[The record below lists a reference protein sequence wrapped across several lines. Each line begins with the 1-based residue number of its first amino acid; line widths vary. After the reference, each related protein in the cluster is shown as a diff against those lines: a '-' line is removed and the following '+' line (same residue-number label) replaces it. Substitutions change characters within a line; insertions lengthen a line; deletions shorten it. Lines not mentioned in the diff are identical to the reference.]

1 MSFKKLL
8 FNRISQE
15 EMARASSDFLSLMR
29 YRRSVREFSDQ
40 DIPIEVIKNIVSAA
54 AAAPSGANKE
64 PWYFSIVSD
73 PVVKHEI
80 RIRAENEE
88 KAFYTHKAPAS
99 WLEDLNKFGTDWH
112 KEFLEVAPYLIIVF
126 KQIYDLQN
134 GEKYKNYYVNESVGI
149 ACGILLT
156 AIHRAGLVALTH
168 TPSPMGFLEKAC
180 KRPPNERAFLLIPV
194 GYPDDNAK
202 VPDLKKKQF
211 SDYAEI
217 I

>member
-1 MSFKKLL
+1 MSLKKLN
-8 FNRISQE
+8 FNRISQND
-15 EMARASSDFLSLMR
+15 MARASSNFLSLMR
-29 YRRSVREFSDQ
+29 FRRSVRQFSDQ
-40 DIPIEVIKNIVSAA
+40 DIPIEVMKNIVSAA

-64 PWYFSIVSD
+64 PWYFSIVSN

-80 RIRAENEE
+80 RIGAENEE
-88 KAFYTHKAPAS
+88 KAFYTQKAPAS

-168 TPSPMGFLEKAC
+168 TPSPMGFLEKIC
-180 KRPPNERAFLLIPV
+180 NRPPNERAFLLIPV
-194 GYPDDNAK
+194 GYPAVNAK

>member
-15 EMARASSDFLSLMR
+15 EMARASSNFLSLMH

-112 KEFLEVAPYLIIVF
+112 KEFLDVAPYLIIVF

>member
-1 MSFKKLL
+1 MSFKKLN
-8 FNRISQE
+8 FTRISKDD
-15 EMARASSDFLSLMR
+15 MARASSNFLSLMR
-29 YRRSVREFSDQ
+29 FRRSVRQFSDQ
-40 DIPIEVIKNIVSAA
+40 DIPIEVMKNIVSAA

-64 PWYFSIVSD
+64 PWYFSIVSN
-73 PVVKHEI
+73 PIVKHEI
-80 RIRAENEE
+80 RIGAENEE
-88 KAFYTHKAPAS
+88 KAFYTQKAPAS

-168 TPSPMGFLEKAC
+168 TPSPMGFLEKIC

-194 GYPDDNAK
+194 GYPAVNAK

>member
-1 MSFKKLL
+1 MSFIKLN
-8 FNRISQE
+8 FNRISQDD
-15 EMARASSDFLSLMR
+15 MARASSDFLSLMR
-29 YRRSVREFSDQ
+29 FRRSVRQFSDQ
-40 DIPIEVIKNIVSAA
+40 DIPIEVMKNIVSAA

-64 PWYFSIVSD
+64 PWYFSIVSN
-73 PVVKHEI
+73 PIVKHEI
-80 RIRAENEE
+80 RIGAENEE
-88 KAFYTHKAPAS
+88 KAFYTQKAPAS

-168 TPSPMGFLEKAC
+168 TPSPMGFLEKIC
-180 KRPPNERAFLLIPV
+180 NRPPNERAFLLIPV
-194 GYPDDNAK
+194 GYPAVNAK

>member
-1 MSFKKLL
+1 MRFKKLN
-8 FNRISQE
+8 FTRISKDD
-15 EMARASSDFLSLMR
+15 MARASSNFLSLMR
-29 YRRSVREFSDQ
+29 FRRSVRQFSDQ
-40 DIPIEVIKNIVSAA
+40 DIPIEVMKNIVSAA

-64 PWYFSIVSD
+64 PWYFSIVSN
-73 PVVKHEI
+73 PIVKHEI
-80 RIRAENEE
+80 RIGAENEE
-88 KAFYTHKAPAS
+88 KAFYTQKAPAS

-168 TPSPMGFLEKAC
+168 TPSPMGFLEKIC

-194 GYPDDNAK
+194 GYPAVNAK
-202 VPDLKKKQF
+202 VPKLQKKQF

>member
-1 MSFKKLL
+1 MRFKKLN
-8 FNRISQE
+8 FTRISKDD
-15 EMARASSDFLSLMR
+15 MARASSNFLSLMR
-29 YRRSVREFSDQ
+29 FRRSVRQFSDQ
-40 DIPIEVIKNIVSAA
+40 DIPIEVMKNIVSAA

-64 PWYFSIVSD
+64 PWYFSIVSN
-73 PVVKHEI
+73 PIVKHEI
-80 RIRAENEE
+80 RIGAENEE
-88 KAFYTHKAPAS
+88 KAFYTQKAPAS

-168 TPSPMGFLEKAC
+168 TPSPMGFLEKIC

-194 GYPDDNAK
+194 GYPAVNAK
-202 VPDLKKKQF
+202 VPELQKKQF

>member
-1 MSFKKLL
+1 MSFIKLN
-8 FNRISQE
+8 FNHISQDD
-15 EMARASSDFLSLMR
+15 MARASSDFLSLMR
-29 YRRSVREFSDQ
+29 FRRSVRQFSDQ
-40 DIPIEVIKNIVSAA
+40 DIPIEVMKNIVSAA

-64 PWYFSIVSD
+64 PWYFSIVSN
-73 PVVKHEI
+73 PIVKHEI
-80 RIRAENEE
+80 RIGAENEE
-88 KAFYTHKAPAS
+88 KAFYKQKAPAS

-168 TPSPMGFLEKAC
+168 TPSPMGFLEKIC

-194 GYPDDNAK
+194 GYPAVNAK

>member
-1 MSFKKLL
+1 MSFKKLN
-8 FNRISQE
+8 FNRISQDN
-15 EMARASSDFLSLMR
+15 MARASSNFLSLMR
-29 YRRSVREFSDQ
+29 FRRSVRQFSDQ
-40 DIPIEVIKNIVSAA
+40 DIPIEVMKNIVSAA

-64 PWYFSIVSD
+64 PWYFSIVSN

-80 RIRAENEE
+80 RIGAENEE
-88 KAFYTHKAPAS
+88 KAFYTQKAPAS

-168 TPSPMGFLEKAC
+168 TPSPMGFLEKIC

-194 GYPDDNAK
+194 GYPAVNAK

>member
-1 MSFKKLL
+1 
-8 FNRISQE
+8 
-15 EMARASSDFLSLMR
+15 MR
-29 YRRSVREFSDQ
+29 FRRSVRQFSDQ
-40 DIPIEVIKNIVSAA
+40 DIPIEVMKNIVSAA

-64 PWYFSIVSD
+64 PWYFSIVSN
-73 PVVKHEI
+73 PIVKHEI
-80 RIRAENEE
+80 RIGAENEE
-88 KAFYTHKAPAS
+88 KAFYTQKAPAS

-156 AIHRAGLVALTH
+156 AIHSAGLVALTH

-202 VPDLKKKQF
+202 VPDLKKKHF

>member
-15 EMARASSDFLSLMR
+15 EMARASSNFLSLMH

-156 AIHRAGLVALTH
+156 AIHSAGLVALTH

>member
-1 MSFKKLL
+1 MSFKKIL
-8 FNRISQE
+8 FNPISQE

>member
-1 MSFKKLL
+1 MSFKKLN
-8 FNRISQE
+8 FTRISQDD
-15 EMARASSDFLSLMR
+15 MARASFNFLSLMR
-29 YRRSVREFSDQ
+29 FRRSVRQFSDQ
-40 DIPIEVIKNIVSAA
+40 DIPIEVMTNIVSAA

-64 PWYFSIVSD
+64 PWYFSIVSN
-73 PVVKHEI
+73 PIVKHEI
-80 RIRAENEE
+80 RIGAENEE
-88 KAFYTHKAPAS
+88 KAFYTQKAPAS

-168 TPSPMGFLEKAC
+168 TPSPMGFLEKIC
-180 KRPPNERAFLLIPV
+180 NRPPNERAFLLIPV
-194 GYPDDNAK
+194 GYPAVNAK

>member
-1 MSFKKLL
+1 MSFKKIL

-54 AAAPSGANKE
+54 AAAPAAANQE

-112 KEFLEVAPYLIIVF
+112 KEFLDVAPYLIIVF

-156 AIHRAGLVALTH
+156 AIHSAGLVALTH

>member
-1 MSFKKLL
+1 MSLKKLN
-8 FNRISQE
+8 FNRISQDD
-15 EMARASSDFLSLMR
+15 MARASSNFLSLMR
-29 YRRSVREFSDQ
+29 FRRSVRQFSDQ
-40 DIPIEVIKNIVSAA
+40 DIPIEVMKNIVSAA

-64 PWYFSIVSD
+64 PWYFSIVSN
-73 PVVKHEI
+73 PIVKHEI
-80 RIRAENEE
+80 RIGAENEE
-88 KAFYTHKAPAS
+88 KAFYTQKAPAS

-168 TPSPMGFLEKAC
+168 TPSPMGFLEKIC

-194 GYPDDNAK
+194 GYPAVNAK

>member
-1 MSFKKLL
+1 MSFIKLN
-8 FNRISQE
+8 FNRISQDD
-15 EMARASSDFLSLMR
+15 MARASSNFLSLMR
-29 YRRSVREFSDQ
+29 FRRSVRQFSDQ
-40 DIPIEVIKNIVSAA
+40 DIPIEVMKNIVSAA

-64 PWYFSIVSD
+64 PWYFSIVSN
-73 PVVKHEI
+73 PIVKHEI
-80 RIRAENEE
+80 RIGAENEE
-88 KAFYTHKAPAS
+88 KAFYTQKAPAS

-168 TPSPMGFLEKAC
+168 TPSPMGFLEKIC

-194 GYPDDNAK
+194 GYPAVNAK

>member
-1 MSFKKLL
+1 MSFKKLN
-8 FNRISQE
+8 FTRISQDN
-15 EMARASSDFLSLMR
+15 MARASSNFLSLMR
-29 YRRSVREFSDQ
+29 FRRSVRQFSDQ
-40 DIPIEVIKNIVSAA
+40 DIPIEVMKNIVSAA

-64 PWYFSIVSD
+64 PWYFSIVSN
-73 PVVKHEI
+73 PIVKHEI
-80 RIRAENEE
+80 RIGAENEE
-88 KAFYTHKAPAS
+88 KAFYTQKAPAS

-126 KQIYDLQN
+126 KQIYDLHN

-168 TPSPMGFLEKAC
+168 TPSPMGFLEKIC

-194 GYPDDNAK
+194 GYPAVNAK
-202 VPDLKKKQF
+202 VPELQKKQF

>member
-1 MSFKKLL
+1 MSFEKLN
-8 FNRISQE
+8 FTCISQDD
-15 EMARASSDFLSLMR
+15 MARASSDFLSLMR
-29 YRRSVREFSDQ
+29 FRRSVRQFSDQ
-40 DIPIEVIKNIVSAA
+40 DIPIEVMKNIVSAA

-64 PWYFSIVSD
+64 PWYFSIVSN
-73 PVVKHEI
+73 PIVKHEI
-80 RIRAENEE
+80 RIGAENEE
-88 KAFYTHKAPAS
+88 KAFYTQKAPAS

-168 TPSPMGFLEKAC
+168 TPSPMGFLEKIC

-194 GYPDDNAK
+194 GYPAVNAK

>member
-1 MSFKKLL
+1 MSFIKLN
-8 FNRISQE
+8 FNRISQDN
-15 EMARASSDFLSLMR
+15 MARASSNFLSLMR
-29 YRRSVREFSDQ
+29 FRRSVRQFSDQ
-40 DIPIEVIKNIVSAA
+40 DIPIEVMKNIVSAA

-64 PWYFSIVSD
+64 PWYFSIVSN
-73 PVVKHEI
+73 PIVKHEI
-80 RIRAENEE
+80 RIGAENEE
-88 KAFYTHKAPAS
+88 KAFYTQKAPAS

-168 TPSPMGFLEKAC
+168 TPSPMGFLEKIC

-194 GYPDDNAK
+194 GYPAVNAK

>member
-73 PVVKHEI
+73 QVVKHEI

-88 KAFYTHKAPAS
+88 KEFYTHKAPAS

-156 AIHRAGLVALTH
+156 AIHSAGLVALTH
-168 TPSPMGFLEKAC
+168 TPCPMGFLEKAC
-180 KRPPNERAFLLIPV
+180 KRPLNERAFLLIPV

>member
-1 MSFKKLL
+1 
-8 FNRISQE
+8 
-15 EMARASSDFLSLMR
+15 MARASSNFLSLMR
-29 YRRSVREFSDQ
+29 FRRSVRQFSDQ
-40 DIPIEVIKNIVSAA
+40 DIPIEVMKNIVSAA

-64 PWYFSIVSD
+64 PWYFSIVSN

-80 RIRAENEE
+80 RIGAENEE
-88 KAFYTHKAPAS
+88 KAFYTQKAPAR

-168 TPSPMGFLEKAC
+168 TPSPMGFLEKIC
-180 KRPPNERAFLLIPV
+180 NRPPNERAFLLIPV
-194 GYPDDNAK
+194 GYPAVNAK
-202 VPDLKKKQF
+202 VPDLRKKQF

>member
-1 MSFKKLL
+1 
-8 FNRISQE
+8 
-15 EMARASSDFLSLMR
+15 MARASSNFLSLMR
-29 YRRSVREFSDQ
+29 FRRSVRQFSDQ
-40 DIPIEVIKNIVSAA
+40 DIPIEVMKNIVSAA

-64 PWYFSIVSD
+64 PWYFSIVSN

-80 RIRAENEE
+80 RIGAENEE
-88 KAFYTHKAPAS
+88 KAFYTQKAPAR

-149 ACGILLT
+149 ACGILLS

-168 TPSPMGFLEKAC
+168 SPSPMGFLEKIC
-180 KRPPNERAFLLIPV
+180 NRPPNERAFLLIPV
-194 GYPDDNAK
+194 GYPAVNAK
-202 VPDLKKKQF
+202 VPELQKKQL
-211 SDYAEI
+211 SDFAEI

>member
-1 MSFKKLL
+1 
-8 FNRISQE
+8 
-15 EMARASSDFLSLMR
+15 MARASSDFLSLMR

>member
-1 MSFKKLL
+1 MSFKKLN
-8 FNRISQE
+8 FNRISQDD
-15 EMARASSDFLSLMR
+15 MARASSNFLSLMR
-29 YRRSVREFSDQ
+29 FRRSVRQFSDQ
-40 DIPIEVIKNIVSAA
+40 DIPIEVMKNIVSAA

-64 PWYFSIVSD
+64 PWYFSIVSN
-73 PVVKHEI
+73 PIVKHEI
-80 RIRAENEE
+80 RIGAENEE
-88 KAFYTHKAPAS
+88 KAFYTQKAPAS

-168 TPSPMGFLEKAC
+168 TPSPMGFLEKIC

-194 GYPDDNAK
+194 GYPAVNAK

>member
-15 EMARASSDFLSLMR
+15 EMARASSNFLSLMH

-112 KEFLEVAPYLIIVF
+112 KEFLDVAPYLIIVF

-156 AIHRAGLVALTH
+156 AIHSAGLVALTH

>member
-1 MSFKKLL
+1 MSFKKLN
-8 FNRISQE
+8 FNRISQDN
-15 EMARASSDFLSLMR
+15 MARASSNFLSLMR
-29 YRRSVREFSDQ
+29 FRRSVRQFSDQ
-40 DIPIEVIKNIVSAA
+40 DIPIEVMKNIVSAA

-64 PWYFSIVSD
+64 PWYFSIVSN
-73 PVVKHEI
+73 PIVKHEI
-80 RIRAENEE
+80 RIGAENEE
-88 KAFYTHKAPAS
+88 KAFYTQKAPAS

-168 TPSPMGFLEKAC
+168 TPSPMGFLEKIC

-194 GYPDDNAK
+194 GYPAVNAK

>member
-1 MSFKKLL
+1 MSFLKLN

-15 EMARASSDFLSLMR
+15 DMARASTNFLSLMR
-29 YRRSVREFSDQ
+29 FRRSVRQFSDQ
-40 DIPIEVIKNIVSAA
+40 DIPIEVMKNIVSAA

-64 PWYFSIVSD
+64 PWYFSIVSN
-73 PVVKHEI
+73 PIVKHEI
-80 RIRAENEE
+80 RIGAENEE
-88 KAFYTHKAPAS
+88 KAFYTQKAPAS

-156 AIHRAGLVALTH
+156 AIHHAGLVALTH
-168 TPSPMGFLEKAC
+168 TPSPMGFLEKIC
-180 KRPPNERAFLLIPV
+180 NRPPNERAFLLIPV
-194 GYPDDNAK
+194 GYPAVNAK
-202 VPDLKKKQF
+202 VPDLQKKQF